1 MAARRERHATPLPA
15 WCRKNSRPSQK
26 FLKTLQVRPSGAPRV
41 VIEGQEGV
49 AAARDAELIV
59 REVSQ
64 EATPTRQ

>member
-1 MAARRERHATPLPA
+1 MVPEKQQAIV
-15 WCRKNSRPSQK
+15 K

-64 EATPTRQ
+64 EAAPTRQ